1 MDPEVSVNFW
11 TDLLIFPAYRQRC
24 RAPLFKTHSQMRDL
38 SRQVMACVLLVRS
51 TQNHVQF
58 ERDLDASTQ

>member
-11 TDLLIFPAYRQRC
+11 TDLLIFPDYRQRC
-24 RAPLFKTHSQMRDL
+24 RAPLFETHSQTRNL

-51 TQNHVQF
+51 TRNHMQF
-58 ERDLDASTQ
+58 ERDLDATTQ